1 MNKLYVTVEDG
12 KVVTL
17 GNAKG
22 EIETKYAIPYDLD
35 TLTIEQAQ
43 AAYKYIQENAPEEY
57 IAFMTGEA
65 VPEEEVWSSKLRE
78 YTTLVCG
85 TIAAVSGVPAE
96 AFAALSLPKQ
106 RAFADEF
113 ELQVIRPLYM
123 IGLYEPKNRES
134 FMFEG
139 VEYFMPRTA
148 PDGVGGQMP
157 FADRETEE
165 FCEAFDL
172 ALACK
177 HPIELAPLIVAILC
191 RPEGEKYNEMKA
203 RERAEKFKTLPT
215 SIALDVFF
223 YKVLRLS
230 IMATLTQ
237 TYLGE
242 IAKNRAAEMKSQAA
256 QEAGSPESS
265 TQHEPTTEA

>member
-1 MNKLYVTVEDG
+1 MKQLHVTVEDG

-22 EIETKYAIPYDLD
+22 EIGTQYTIPYDLD
-35 TLTIEQAQ
+35 ALTIEQAQ
-43 AAYKYIQENAPEEY
+43 IAYKHIQANAPEEY
-57 IAFMTGEA
+57 IAFMTGEKIPA
-65 VPEEEVWSSKLRE
+65 EDVWSSKLRE

-85 TIAAVSGVPAE
+85 AIAAVSGIPAE

-106 RAFADEF
+106 RAFADGF

-134 FMFEG
+134 FTFEG
-139 VEYFMPRTA
+139 VEYFMPKTA

-177 HPIELAPLIVAILC
+177 NPIELAPLIVAILC
-191 RPEGEKYNEMKA
+191 RPAGERYDEMKA
-203 RERAEKFKTLPT
+203 RERAEKFKALPT
-215 SIALDVFF
+215 SIAFDVLFI
-223 YKVLRLS
+223 KAARLS
-230 IMATLTQ
+230 IMLVFTQ
-237 TYLGE
+237 MYLGE
-242 IAKNRAAEMKSQAA
+242 IAKNRAAEMESQAA
-256 QEAGSPESS
+256 QEGGNPESS
-265 TQHEPTTEA
+265 TQPEPTTEA

>member
-1 MNKLYVTVEDG
+1 MDMLYVTVEDG

-35 TLTIEQAQ
+35 ALTIEQAQ
-43 AAYKYIQENAPEEY
+43 IAYKHLQENAPEEY

-65 VPEEEVWSSKLRE
+65 IPEEVWSSKLRE
-78 YTTLVCG
+78 YTTLVCN
-85 TIAAVSGVPAE
+85 TIAAVSGIPAE

-106 RAFADEF
+106 RAFADGF

-123 IGLYEPKNRES
+123 IGLYEPKNRKS
-134 FMFEG
+134 FTFEG
-139 VEYFMPRTA
+139 VEYFMPKTA

-177 HPIELAPLIVAILC
+177 NPIELAPLIVAILC
-191 RPEGEKYNEMKA
+191 RPEGEKYDELKA

-215 SIALDVFF
+215 SIAFDAFF
-223 YKVLRLS
+223 AKAARLS
-230 IMATLTQ
+230 IMAILTQ

-242 IAKNRAAEMKSQAA
+242 IAKNRAAEMESQAA

>member
-237 TYLGE
+237 MYLGE